1 MKNKFFQGINKL
13 KTQINTITTKAVN
26 IIEDNIIENTEN
38 IISELNK
45 TEKLPETYYSEKLKS
60 QNEYYSISKITSNPI
75 LYIAVI
81 SFHQKKGSIIEFTYP
96 EKEELLSNE
105 DTLNYIKS
113 LSISKNDTPSSIIDN
128 INNQL
133 TYLCL
138 PDGSHICESDSQF
151 FLIQNYSKILFGIS
165 TYRQLQI
172 DQNLKEDEFENNRNC
187 FQKSICIISKIPLF
201 GPMASKLSVTM
212 SAYFNQSSLKDKNI
226 IKDLFLNYDIN
237 RFKSINI
244 LEILDSFSLKRLIF
258 ITKEKIFELIKLVM
272 LEKNILVYSH
282 LSHNVCSFIFSL
294 LSIFPCNAFFNLDF
308 EFEGNAKN
316 YYKCYNQFGFPLKFL
331 NKNSKLYSL
340 LSLFDVEKLEEKN
353 INSYLLGTTN
363 QLFLN
368 YNKLH
373 FDCIINIDEEK
384 ITFNPKFNMNL
395 IKKSKIEKNL
405 YKEISN
411 ICQFKENENII
422 SDNWMINNSTE
433 MSNSENST
441 LFKGSDDHLRNI
453 FFNYLNQL
461 LKNIS
466 LIIHISKELSLDNE
480 TKINQIKKIL
490 SNYNSSF
497 INNWISNTLNFK
509 FWYFEHD
516 KEIWYQSENIP
527 YAKNIL
533 INYDNGDYYKGEI
546 SKGIP
551 NGNGTLINH
560 KKNTIFTYIG
570 TFKNGK
576 KEGVGNLFSSDHLFY
591 YEGNWEN
598 DKKNGIGKLINN
610 GIQYNGNFKDDLF
623 NGFGSLI
630 CKDGNFLE
638 GEFKEGKLF
647 GIGHLNYK
655 NGNIYVGNFEE
666 NLPNGKGQLT
676 YLNGDVYYGNFLNGK
691 KNGKGIF
698 IMKNGDKF
706 NGYFENDLY
715 NGKGILNK
723 NDGNVFKG
731 IWKNG
736 EFSEKVDFNDEEVND
751 DNINN
756 NDFENKFFKEFEI
769 IENVKSE

>member
-1 MKNKFFQGINKL
+1 MKNKFFEGMNKL
-13 KTQINTITTKAVN
+13 KTKINTIKTKAVN
-26 IIEDNIIENTEN
+26 IIEDNIIENIEN
-38 IISELNK
+38 ILLEINK
-45 TEKLPETYYSEKLKS
+45 IEELPETYYSEILNPL
-60 QNEYYSISKITSNPI
+60 NEYYSISKITSNPI

-105 DTLNYIKS
+105 NTLNYIKS
-113 LSISKNDTPSSIIDN
+113 LSISENDTPSSIIDN

-172 DQNLKEDEFENNRNC
+172 NQDLKEDEFENSRNC
-187 FQKSICIISKIPLF
+187 LQKSICVISKIPLF

-226 IKDLFLNYDIN
+226 IKELFLNYDIV

-244 LEILDSFSLKRLIF
+244 LEILDSFSLKRLF
-258 ITKEKIFELIKLVM
+258 FFTKDKIFELIKLVM

-282 LSHNVCSFIFSL
+282 ISHNVCSFIFSL

-308 EFEGNAKN
+308 EFENNTKN

-340 LSLFDVEKLEEKN
+340 LSLYDVDKLEDKN
-353 INSYLLGTTN
+353 INSYLIGTTN

-384 ITFNPKFNMNL
+384 ITFNPNLDMIL
-395 IKKSKIEKNL
+395 IKKSKNEKQL

-422 SDNWMINNSTE
+422 SDNWMVNNSTE
-433 MSNSENST
+433 ILNSENST

-453 FFNYLNQL
+453 FFNYLKQL
-461 LKNIS
+461 LTNIS
-466 LIIHISKELSLDNE
+466 LIIHISKDLTLDKE
-480 TKINQIKKIL
+480 TKINKIKTIL
-490 SNYNSSF
+490 SNYNSTF
-497 INNWISNTLNFK
+497 IYNWISNTLNFK
-509 FWYFEHD
+509 FWYFEHN
-516 KEIWYQSENIP
+516 KEIWNQSENIS
-527 YAKNIL
+527 YAKDIL
-533 INYDNGDYYKGEI
+533 IQYDNGDYYIGEI

-551 NGNGTLINH
+551 NGYGKLIS
-560 KKNTIFTYIG
+560 KKENTYFTYIG
-570 TFKNGK
+570 EFKNGK
-576 KEGVGNLFSSDHLFY
+576 KEGNGNIFSSDNLFF

-598 DKKNGIGKLINN
+598 DKKTGLGKLIDN

-623 NGFGSLI
+623 NGSGSLI
-630 CKDGNFLE
+630 LKDGNFLE
-638 GEFKEGKLF
+638 GEFKQGKLF

-655 NGNIYVGNFEE
+655 NGNIYVGNFED
-666 NLPNGKGQLT
+666 NLPNGKGQMT
-676 YLNGDVYYGNFLNGK
+676 YLNGDIYYGNFLNGK
-691 KNGKGIF
+691 KNGKGSF

-715 NGKGILNK
+715 NGKGVLNK
-723 NDGNVFKG
+723 ENGNVYKG

-736 EFSEKVDFNDEEVND
+736 EFSEGIEFNEDEIND
-751 DNINN
+751 INIYN
-756 NDFENKFFKEFEI
+756 NDFGNNVFNDFEI
-769 IENVKSE
+769 IGNVKND